1 MKIIFVRHGHPD
13 YERDCL
19 TEKGHLQAKAAAE
32 RLKDEKVD
40 KIFSSTCGRAY
51 ETACHIAAR
60 HNMDIT
66 QLDFMREMDWGVR
79 GTDDFIHPWDCADEW
94 IANGKNIMNC
104 DWRSTP
110 EYKDTTFLKNYDKVI
125 TGFDDWIGSLG
136 LCREGDY
143 YRVTK
148 ENDDTIMLV
157 SHGGSSSAVLSH
169 ILNIPFPF
177 VCQTI
182 RPYFTAI
189 TVVSFKNKIGELVA
203 PKFEL
208 VNDARHI
215 EKITPGNM
223 YCK

>member
-13 YERDCL
+13 YARDCL
-19 TEKGHLQAKAAAE
+19 TEKGHLQAEAAAE
-32 RLKDEKVD
+32 RLKDEKVN

-51 ETACHIAAR
+51 ETACHIAAH

-66 QLDFMREMDWGVR
+66 QLDFMREIDWGTPN
-79 GTDDFIHPWDCADEW
+79 TDDFVHPWDCADKW
-94 IANGKNIMNC
+94 IADGKNIMNC

-125 TGFDDWIGSLG
+125 NGFDDWINALG
-136 LCREGDY
+136 LFREGDY

-189 TVVSFKNKIGELVA
+189 TVVSFKNKMGELVA

-215 EKITPGNM
+215 EKITPENM